1 MNRQDCCQIV
11 RGEKIKMWDGKK
23 RAVTFSYDDGVE
35 QDRHLVDLFNAY
47 GMKATFNLNSG
58 IQTRAFSFVEGKS
71 GIVVRRM
78 NQQGLRE
85 LYRGHEIASHGLT
98 HANPLECDEETLFNE
113 VLADK
118 RNLEQLFEQEVVGYA
133 YPYGCYH
140 DLAVK
145 VLSDCGIRYA
155 RTVESVAEF
164 GLQKDLLRFKP
175 CYHHNDDR
183 IFEGIEQFLSLETKE
198 PALLYIWG
206 HSYEFEADQNWDR
219 MEKILKQLAGRSDI
233 FYGSD
238 AQVLLHEN
246 AE

>member
-1 MNRQDCCQIV
+1 M
-11 RGEKIKMWDGKK
+11 KMWDGKK
-23 RAVTFSYDDGVE
+23 KAVTFSYDDGVE
-35 QDRHLVDLFNAY
+35 QDRRLVELFNAY
-47 GMKATFNLNSG
+47 GVKATFNLNSG
-58 IQTRAFSFVEGKS
+58 IQTGANSFVEGRS

-85 LYRGHEIASHGLT
+85 LYKGHEIASHGLT
-98 HANPLECDEETLFNE
+98 HANPQDCDEETLYNE

-118 RNLEQLFEQEVVGYA
+118 RNLEHLFEQKVVGYA

-140 DLAVK
+140 DLSVK

-155 RTVESVAEF
+155 RTVESTDAF
-164 GLQKDLLRFKP
+164 ALQSDLLHFKP

-183 IFEGIEQFLSLETKE
+183 IFEGIGRFLAQETGE
-198 PALLYIWG
+198 PSLLYIWG

-233 FYGSD
+233 FYGTN
-238 AQVLLHEN
+238 AEVLL
-246 AE
+246 